1 MSMIG
6 MLPDANSR
14 AGVGGSAYC
23 DRMVESG
30 LSFDTAL
37 DDGVARLVVAG
48 EVDLTSAGALADRA
62 LALLEAGPT
71 QLVVDMSGVTFCDSA
86 GLNALFRVYARAEEK
101 GARLTLRSLN
111 APVYRIFDATGA
123 TTVLS
128 IDG

>member
-1 MSMIG
+1 MSMLAWCRNRIP
-6 MLPDANSR
+6 LRLS
-14 AGVGGSAYC
+14 GG
-23 DRMVESG
+23 RPIVTGMVEFG
-30 LSFDTAL
+30 LSFDSAC

-48 EVDLTSAGALADRA
+48 EVDLASASALAERA
-62 LALLEAGPT
+62 LALLEDGPA
-71 QLVVDMSGVTFCDSA
+71 QLVLDMSGVTFCDSA

-111 APVYRIFDATGA
+111 APVYRVFDATGA

>member
-1 MSMIG
+1 
-6 MLPDANSR
+6 
-14 AGVGGSAYC
+14 
-23 DRMVESG
+23 MVESG
-30 LSFDTAL
+30 LSFDSAL

-62 LALLEAGPT
+62 LALLEDGPA

-86 GLNALFRVYARAEEK
+86 GLNALFRVYTRAEEK

>member
-1 MSMIG
+1 
-6 MLPDANSR
+6 
-14 AGVGGSAYC
+14 
-23 DRMVESG
+23 MVESG

-111 APVYRIFDATGA
+111 APVYRMFDATGA